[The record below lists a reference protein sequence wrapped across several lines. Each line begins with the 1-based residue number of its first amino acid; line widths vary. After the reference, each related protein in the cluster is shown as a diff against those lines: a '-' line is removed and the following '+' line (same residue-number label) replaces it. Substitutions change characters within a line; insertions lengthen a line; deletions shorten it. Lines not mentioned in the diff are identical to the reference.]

1 MSFPEETMWVCHVSD
16 IPTGTSFGVRF
27 ADFGSD
33 DIFFVNNGEGIYA
46 YRNSCPHWPG
56 STLPLK
62 KNQYL
67 DSVGEYIICRGHG
80 AVFEIDTGLCIK
92 GACVGQSLTQVD
104 IKVGELGDI
113 FVFGN
118 KL

>member
-1 MSFPEETMWVCHVSD
+1 MALPEKTMRVCHVSD
-16 IPTGTSFGVRF
+16 IPAGTSFGVRF

-33 DIFFVNNGEGIYA
+33 DIFLVNEGKGIYA

-67 DSVGEYIICRGHG
+67 DRTGEYIVCRGHG
-80 AVFEIDTGLCIK
+80 AIFEINTGLCIQ
-92 GACVGQSLTQVD
+92 GACMGQSLARVD
-104 IKVGELGDI
+104 IEVTELGDI
-113 FVFGN
+113 FICRQ
-118 KL
+118 